1 MWHVTIYTR
10 IPSIPP
16 LPEVE
21 ARLARA
27 NCAGKSPAQLIPSR
41 SLSRR
46 AKAREDV
53 SAGCSRV
60 EVSVVQDVAS
70 EEARRG
76 NMGKESVGAQH
87 VGTGMGLGGIK
98 GVSI

>member
-27 NCAGKSPAQLIPSR
+27 NCAGKSPAELVPSR

-53 SAGCSRV
+53 SADCSRV
-60 EVSVVQDVAS
+60 EVLVVQDVIS
-70 EEARRG
+70 EEAGRG